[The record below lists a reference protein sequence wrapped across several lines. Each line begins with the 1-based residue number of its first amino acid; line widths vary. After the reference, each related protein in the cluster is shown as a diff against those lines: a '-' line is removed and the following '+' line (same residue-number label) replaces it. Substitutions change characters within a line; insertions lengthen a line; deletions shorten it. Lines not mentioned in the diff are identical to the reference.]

1 MTGVVEV
8 MDPSYYLS
16 LLHCDNMLKEQQR
29 ITSKVTQPIEKP
41 EVMFW
46 RYDSIGIILGCSQRL
61 SDQQITLA
69 EQYELPWIRRSSGG
83 GAVLAGPWTL
93 SVTLF
98 LPIKH
103 TVAKGNII
111 GLFSWLEDIW
121 FKVLAENNVDCR
133 AVDKDMIVQSKDY
146 AKKNKLEWACY
157 GSLSHGEIVCN
168 QGQKLVGIAQIRK
181 ATGVTLVS
189 GLNLFPFDWQPLSAV
204 FNNNNNNINNSESAA
219 LLARNNSYCSQLT
232 SLSIDKLVPKII
244 KSFMDIL
251 PSDFTAS
258 PIPNKQCETL
268 IRNK

>member
-1 MTGVVEV
+1 MTGVVDV
-8 MDPSYYLS
+8 MDPSYYLR
-16 LLHCDNMLKEQQR
+16 LLHNDNMLKEQQQ
-29 ITSKVTQPIEKP
+29 ITSKITQPIEKP

-61 SDQQITLA
+61 NDQQIKLA
-69 EQYELPWIRRSSGG
+69 EQYKLPWLRRFSGG

-133 AVDKDMIVQSKDY
+133 AVDKDMIVQSKDN
-146 AKKNKLEWACY
+146 AKKNNLEWACY

-168 QGQKLVGIAQIRK
+168 QGKKLVGIAQIRK
-181 ATGVTLVS
+181 STGVTLVS

-204 FNNNNNNINNSESAA
+204 FNNINNSESAA

-244 KSFMDIL
+244 KSFMDFL

-258 PIPNKQCETL
+258 PIRNKQIETL
-268 IRNK
+268 IINR

>member
-1 MTGVVEV
+1 MVDL
-8 MDPSYYLS
+8 MDPSYCLS
-16 LLHCDNMLKEQQR
+16 LLHCDNMLKEQQH

-61 SDQQITLA
+61 NHQQIRLA
-69 EQYELPWIRRSSGG
+69 EQYKLPWVRRSSGG

-121 FKVLAENNVDCR
+121 FKVLAENEVNCR
-133 AVDKDMIVQSKDY
+133 AVDNNMIVQSKDN

-168 QGQKLVGIAQIRK
+168 QGKKLVGIAQLRK

-189 GLNLFPFDWQPLSAV
+189 GLNLLPFDWQPLSAV
-204 FNNNNNNINNSESAA
+204 FNNNKESAA

-232 SLSIDKLVPKII
+232 SVSVDKLVPKII

-268 IRNK
+268 NRNK